1 MPKPEDPSKEALRR
15 LDKDLD
21 AFDAQR
27 KAQASPL
34 GGAQDAG
41 DGYRM
46 LAGLIGGVLGGLGLG
61 WFFDSVVGHFVHTSP
76 WGLISGLLIGLV
88 ASTYAAIRSASQ
100 MSARMVEKL
109 GTAPPAPDDDGDE

>member
-1 MPKPEDPSKEALRR
+1 MPQPEDPREEALRR

-27 KAQASPL
+27 KAPASPL
-34 GGAQDAG
+34 GDARAAS

-61 WFFDSVVGHFVHTSP
+61 WTFDHFVHTGP

-100 MSARMVEKL
+100 MSARAVEKF